1 MAPEHPFP
9 AAVDDALAVYRAVL
23 DDGISSFQS
32 PLGHP
37 ICLSPHV
44 PHLSVVPLRHA
55 HPTGKTSDL
64 GSAFGFPGHGNA
76 DSAAARFPTSR
87 RLPGLRRRAS
97 TAGIPGTTSSMV
109 HPSTS

>member
-1 MAPEHPFP
+1 MAPKHPFP

-23 DDGISSFQS
+23 DDGISSFQFFDPPS
-32 PLGHP
+32 DSLVMGM
-37 ICLSPHV
+37 
-44 PHLSVVPLRHA
+44 
-55 HPTGKTSDL
+55 PT
-64 GSAFGFPGHGNA
+64 
-76 DSAAARFPTSR
+76 SAAARFPTSR